1 MKKIKIDKE
10 LISGKFIAINE
21 DGYVLTKTLATE
33 REIGLIY
40 YPAVFNTE
48 EDVKKYLNIRKIPDD
63 VFIKSSNL
71 FTFTTGAILID
82 FDEESE
88 TYNLATVEN
97 ILSRLEKEDQSK
109 LFSIEFIISGMN
121 EFRISY
127 TIRSIFINEKDKKI
141 QLTNECFVGNDNYLT
156 IKEIYDYIK
165 DYKDYE
171 INLRIYDHISRR
183 IIDEDLD
190 KNFILVCDS
199 ELKLITCLKSDLKR
213 FITD

>member
-10 LISGKFIAINE
+10 LTSAKFIAINE

-121 EFRISY
+121 EFRILY

>member
-33 REIGLIY
+33 REIGLIC

-171 INLRIYDHISRR
+171 INLQIYDHISRR

>member
-97 ILSRLEKEDQSK
+97 ILSRLGKEDQSK

-121 EFRISY
+121 EFRILY